1 MEYAVTTLATNGL
14 SLASNL
20 TYQLLQSTYQTLKSF
35 ATKNHYQINEVVEE
49 YDLYTRLELIES
61 LVHEISTK
69 EVKFQDTTQKIIKK
83 INQVLEQI
91 QGILKQ
97 IQDKIDRHNQK
108 YLASYRTLNY
118 DASILQLKKQIQ
130 LMNQRYQ
137 MFLDVLM

>member
-14 SLASNL
+14 SLASNI

-83 INQVLEQI
+83 INEVLEQI

-97 IQDKIDRHNQK
+97 IQEKIDRHNQK

>member
-83 INQVLEQI
+83 INEVLEQI

>member
-69 EVKFQDTTQKIIKK
+69 EVKFQDTTQNSIDESKVSNVFRCIDVKNKFIFD
-83 INQVLEQI
+83 
-91 QGILKQ
+91 LK
-97 IQDKIDRHNQK
+97 
-108 YLASYRTLNY
+108 
-118 DASILQLKKQIQ
+118 
-130 LMNQRYQ
+130 
-137 MFLDVLM
+137 